1 MKRTL
6 PAIAESHVPAFEHA
20 RVVERPDGFHWL
32 SLDGRREGGSF
43 ASFLEALCDMEREDV
58 EDEPAAVSLE
68 EAEADTTE
76 EWLDR
81 DTGEAAEDASFHL
94 EA

>member
-1 MKRTL
+1 MKTTL
-6 PAIAESHVPAFEHA
+6 PIIAESHVPAFEHA
-20 RVVERPDGFHWL
+20 RILERPDGFHWQ
-32 SLDGRREGGSF
+32 SLDGRREGGPF
-43 ASFLEALCDMEREDV
+43 ASFVETLCDMEREDV

-94 EA
+94 EV